1 MRALLA
7 DGGMRDV
14 PFVDTEMR
22 NLCAALDIQMD
33 LLRSVKAP
41 TLPEDAFTPILLN
54 CSTQR
59 ISLTANRRLPPLR
72 LLPSRAIKPDGLV
85 SRQK

>member
-1 MRALLA
+1 MRALLV

-14 PFVDTEMR
+14 PFVDTETR
-22 NLCAALDIQMD
+22 NLCGALDIQMD

-54 CSTQR
+54 CSTR
-59 ISLTANRRLPPLR
+59 
-72 LLPSRAIKPDGLV
+72 GV
-85 SRQK
+85 SQAALSPFVRFTSD